1 MGYLKITL
9 DQLLSILSYGVDVQV
24 RDADTDKVII
34 HSLSALGHSKDKRQ
48 ILKYNFYK
56 DVEIYKMRPAIRVPE
71 FLGSS
76 EYCKA
81 ILEVYID
88 TYDHMRVE
96 KALKD
101 AKESN
106 K

>member
-9 DQLLSILSYGVDVQV
+9 DQLLSILSYGVDVRV
-24 RDADTDKVII
+24 KDANTDKIII
-34 HSLSALGHSKDKRQ
+34 HSLIALGHSKDKRQ
-48 ILKYNFYK
+48 VDRYNFYK
-56 DVEIYKMRPAIRVPE
+56 DVEIYKMRPVIYIPKY
-71 FLGSS
+71 LGSS

-96 KALKD
+96 KVITD

>member
-1 MGYLKITL
+1 
-9 DQLLSILSYGVDVQV
+9 
-24 RDADTDKVII
+24 
-34 HSLSALGHSKDKRQ
+34 
-48 ILKYNFYK
+48 
-56 DVEIYKMRPAIRVPE
+56 MRPAIRVPE

-76 EYCKA
+76 DYCRA
-81 ILEVYID
+81 LLEDYIA